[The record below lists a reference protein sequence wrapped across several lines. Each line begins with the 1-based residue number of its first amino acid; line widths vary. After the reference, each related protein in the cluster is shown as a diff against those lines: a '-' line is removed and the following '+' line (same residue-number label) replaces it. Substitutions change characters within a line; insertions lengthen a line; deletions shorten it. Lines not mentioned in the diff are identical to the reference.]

1 MPETEKPEHERPAS
15 PWAFQVAVVAGIPVR
30 LHITFLLF
38 LVWIGWTGQSQSGWQ
53 WPIYVLAVFFCVV
66 LHEFGHALTAKK
78 YGIKTTNITLYPIG
92 GVAMLESRPT
102 AKQELWVTIMGPAVN
117 VVIAGLLYLYMWISP
132 QQFQLTSDIRVG
144 GILPALFFT
153 NISLALFNL
162 IPAFPMDGG
171 RILRAALS
179 LRLGELRATRI
190 AAGVGQVVAI
200 GLGVAGIIT
209 SQVILMLIAFF
220 VFLVAGQEL
229 TSTVTR
235 SLLAGRKVRDAMM
248 RNFATLPHG
257 TTLQEASELL
267 IAGSQTDFPVT
278 SGSDVLGILER
289 SELSIGLTEDG
300 PHAYVAGRMNR
311 NANRCRPDDDLEWA
325 AEQFAAAGR
334 RPVLVMEGD
343 DLVGMLTQENLS
355 EFIMLQDAA
364 SRRKKTG

>member
-1 MPETEKPEHERPAS
+1 MPETEKPQSERPES
-15 PWAFQVAVVAGIPVR
+15 PWAFRVAVVAGIPVR

-38 LVWIGWTGQSQSGWQ
+38 LIWIGWTGQKQAGWQ
-53 WPIYVLAVFFCVV
+53 WPLYVVAIFFCVV
-66 LHEFGHALTAKK
+66 LHEFGHALTAKR

-92 GVAMLESRPT
+92 GVALLESRPT
-102 AKQELWVTIMGPAVN
+102 AKQELWVTIMGPVVN
-117 VVIAGLLYLYMWISP
+117 VVIAAVLYLYMWLSP
-132 QQFQLTSDIRVG
+132 QVFELSPDIRVG

-190 AAGVGQVVAI
+190 AAGVGQVVAVI
-200 GLGVAGIIT
+200 LGIVGIVT
-209 SQVILMLIAFF
+209 SQVVLMLIAFF

-248 RNFATLPHG
+248 RNFATLSHG

-267 IAGSQTDFPVT
+267 IAGSQTDFPVI
-278 SGSDVLGILER
+278 SGSEVLGILER
-289 SELSIGLTEDG
+289 NELSTGLTEDG

-311 NANRCRPDDDLEWA
+311 NAYRCRPDDDLEWA

-334 RPVLVMEGD
+334 HPVLVMEGD
-343 DLVGMLTQENLS
+343 NLVGMLTQENLS

-364 SRRKKTG
+364 SRRNKTG